1 MILVRLRFPDIH
13 DKITNE
19 YISKQKRGKPAE
31 MQGHKATS
39 LSGFSGLGSIGYI
52 EDIRWLSCR

>member
-1 MILVRLRFPDIH
+1 
-13 DKITNE
+13 
-19 YISKQKRGKPAE
+19 

-52 EDIRWLSCR
+52 EDIDSNVNIELLLDKFVIELGDYVE